1 MLRVFQMGGF
11 SLMESCSVPCPET
24 HGSDC
29 AEAGDGPQ
37 PQHSRLRLLNIS
49 HHSVAG
55 LLSSLP
61 EHHLLIFP
69 VLGVV
74 KGGDVR
80 ESCQKINMD
89 RLGWAHIVDEW
100 LDDWWGHV
108 GEGVVWCW
116 FFEMSSDGD
125 VEERIMKVI
134 PDVSAPAGRHN

>member
-1 MLRVFQMGGF
+1 MLRVFEMGVF

-69 VLGVV
+69 VFGVV

-100 LDDWWGHV
+100 LDD
-108 GEGVVWCW
+108 
-116 FFEMSSDGD
+116 
-125 VEERIMKVI
+125 
-134 PDVSAPAGRHN
+134 

>member
-1 MLRVFQMGGF
+1 MFEFGVRGIPFCSIVFTATPHERHGSQIRVLLFVQHHLLTNTKRD
-11 SLMESCSVPCPET
+11 SET

-100 LDDWWGHV
+100 LND
-108 GEGVVWCW
+108 
-116 FFEMSSDGD
+116 
-125 VEERIMKVI
+125 
-134 PDVSAPAGRHN
+134 